1 MAKIYLVAS
10 GKGGVGKTT
19 ICANLGIAYAKDGYN
34 VILVDG
40 DIGLNNLDVTL
51 GVEDRI
57 RYDIVDVL
65 EGKAKLNQALIAMD
79 GLKNLRLLPS
89 SKVNVSE
96 RIRTPMFKKV
106 VDELSEQADYIF
118 IDAPAGIEYGFHRCA
133 TASQQA
139 IIVTTPHISAI
150 KDADKAIATLST
162 YSLKGIGIVVN
173 RVRQDLVDKGE
184 VLDAESIADL
194 LRCPLYGVIPE
205 SDRIGIYSV
214 VEGRGRD
221 KARFAYDQLKDNL
234 IRGVMIN
241 KRVKSKG
248 ILGRLFG

>member
-19 ICANLGIAYAKDGYN
+19 VCANLGLAYAKEGYN

-51 GVEDRI
+51 GVEDKI

-65 EGKAKLNQALIAMD
+65 EGKAKLSQALIGMD
-79 GLKNLRLLPS
+79 NLKNLRLLPS
-89 SKVNVSE
+89 AKVNASE
-96 RIRTPMFKKV
+96 RIRTPMFKKI

-133 TASQQA
+133 SAAHQA
-139 IIVTTPHISAI
+139 IIVTTSHISAI
-150 KDADKAIATLST
+150 KDADKAISTLAT
-162 YSLKGIGIVVN
+162 YSFKGIGVVVN
-173 RVRQDLVDKGE
+173 RVRQDLVDRGE
-184 VLDAESIADL
+184 VLDPESIADL
-194 LRCPLYGVIPE
+194 LRCPLYGAIPE
-205 SDRIGIYSV
+205 SDKIGIYSV
-214 VEGRGRD
+214 IEGHGRD
-221 KARFAYDQLKDNL
+221 KARIAYEQLKNNL

-241 KRVKSKG
+241 KRVKAKG